1 MTLATINCRSEN
13 VGVEPIVVA
22 ELKLRDVERHIFGA
36 DFVERADHARLKIDR
51 EPSIVFV

>member
-1 MTLATINCRSEN
+1 MLASPNRRAEDICIHS
-13 VGVEPIVVA
+13 VIIS